1 MAGDESGFPKDIKR
15 ESGDGAGN
23 IAALQV
29 IVLCSVAHGEL
40 QLSVLS
46 RFWGLSVNARDVPT
60 DRAAKPGIV
69 YGLIRGWI

>member
-15 ESGDGAGN
+15 ESGDGDGVGN

-29 IVLCSVAHGEL
+29 IVLCSVVHGEL

-46 RFWGLSVNARDVPT
+46 RFWGLSVNA
-60 DRAAKPGIV
+60 
-69 YGLIRGWI
+69 